1 MSQLRNQRAAQLTRK
16 KLIVLEEMYAK
27 AKSAPVENA
36 ETRQLTLHSLR
47 RTINQ
52 LTEEIQRFEAR
63 MKSA

>member
-1 MSQLRNQRAAQLTRK
+1 MSQLRSQREAQLTRK
-16 KLIVLEEMYAK
+16 KLVLLEEMYAK

-36 ETRQLTLHSLR
+36 ETRQMTLFSLR

-63 MKSA
+63 TNSA